1 MEAELVMKK
10 EELHGKYKSE
20 YQKRIIERFAD
31 TIPEYIYP
39 PNDDASRKNY
49 DIYMSF
55 ICLLEAPEQYQT
67 ADKVIDYLE
76 KNPPVNED
84 MLRSMMMSMGQK
96 PSEKK
101 IRQMMQQM
109 KNQGKK

>member
-1 MEAELVMKK
+1 MATGWVVLIAVIALLVGAAGGFF
-10 EELHGKYKSE
+10 LARKYM
-20 YQKRIIERFAD
+20 Q
-31 TIPEYIYP
+31 
-39 PNDDASRKNY
+39 
-49 DIYMSF
+49 
-55 ICLLEAPEQYQT
+55 
-67 ADKVIDYLE
+67 DYFK

-101 IRQMMQQM
+101 IRLMMQQM

>member
-1 MEAELVMKK
+1 MSTGIVVLIAVIALAVGAVGGFF
-10 EELHGKYKSE
+10 LARKYM
-20 YQKRIIERFAD
+20 Q
-31 TIPEYIYP
+31 
-39 PNDDASRKNY
+39 
-49 DIYMSF
+49 
-55 ICLLEAPEQYQT
+55 
-67 ADKVIDYLE
+67 DYLK

-109 KNQGKK
+109 KNQK